1 VRYEVKGLKALNS
14 GDTLTFT
21 YDGGPDVTVTA
32 VPDPPPEPETTFLL
46 VEVDKAIIAMRRL
59 AENAESVGIRSVTV
73 HNDEYPHGCCCQHC
87 PHNGNCRD

>member
-1 VRYEVKGLKALNS
+1 MKYEITGLPPLQS
-14 GDTLTFT
+14 GDTLSFSTT
-21 YDGGPDVTVTA
+21 EGELRITA
-32 VPDPPPEPETTFLL
+32 VPGDPPEPETTFLL

-73 HNDEYPHGCCCQHC
+73 HNDEHPHGCCCQHC